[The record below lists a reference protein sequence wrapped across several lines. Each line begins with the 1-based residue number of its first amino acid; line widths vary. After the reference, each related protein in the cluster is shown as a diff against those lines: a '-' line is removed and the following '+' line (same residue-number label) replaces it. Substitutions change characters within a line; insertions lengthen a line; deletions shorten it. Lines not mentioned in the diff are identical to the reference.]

1 MYLNRILYS
10 ACFISGNISAGWDFF
25 PWNVWNQKKSETTK
39 PQKLEKTV
47 INTIQQKKP
56 TEFSRS
62 GKQSYGG
69 TQKEIIDLEETV
81 CLPRYTCGR
90 SQNTEFNERSFVV
103 PFTDLLNQQTVRIL
117 FLFIH

>member
-1 MYLNRILYS
+1 M
-10 ACFISGNISAGWDFF
+10 
-25 PWNVWNQKKSETTK
+25 WNQKKSEATK

-56 TEFSRS
+56 TVFGRS

-90 SQNTEFNERSFVV
+90 SQNTEFNERSFVI
-103 PFTDLLNQQTVRIL
+103 PFTDLLNQQTVSIL
-117 FLFIH
+117 FFLEPALAEHPLKIVFMYESIYKCM

>member
-39 PQKLEKTV
+39 PQKLEKIV

-56 TEFSRS
+56 TVFARS

-90 SQNTEFNERSFVV
+90 SQNTEFNERSDFVV
-103 PFTDLLNQQTVRIL
+103 PFTDLLNQQTVSI
-117 FLFIH
+117 FLG